1 MIGCAAAYA
10 YHLTK
15 AHAFVEGNKRVAAVV
30 TETFLN
36 LNGIE
41 LKATDEELFD
51 LYLDIADG
59 SLSRVQVE
67 RKLRS
72 RSREG

>member
-51 LYLDIADG
+51 LYLGIADG

>member
-1 MIGCAAAYA
+1 MIGCAAAYT

-51 LYLDIADG
+51 LYLGIADG

>member
-1 MIGCAAAYA
+1 VIGCAAAYA

-51 LYLDIADG
+51 LYLGIADG